1 MSNNYGRRSRDGFTL
16 KIRPKIFGC
25 LEGGLGSKT
34 ALELVCAC
42 FTLVRL
48 TKQPLKAAQGA
59 TVYLKP
65 EVIFS
70 LVCDF
75 PMIIA
80 DVTLP
85 DQAVD
90 GPLIWVGAVPQHTA
104 VVKAKF
110 VL

>member
-1 MSNNYGRRSRDGFTL
+1 M
-16 KIRPKIFGC
+16 
-25 LEGGLGSKT
+25 
-34 ALELVCAC
+34 CAC

-48 TKQPLKAAQGA
+48 TKQPVKAAQGA

-70 LVCDF
+70 LVCDL

-80 DVTLP
+80 DVTFP

-90 GPLIWVGAVPQHTA
+90 GPLIWVSAVPQHTA